1 MQACLDFRAQF
12 NLSEE
17 VGECSALKRC
27 PEGCTY
33 LSGCWV
39 PQVFDTKEHEDESNE
54 QHAEE

>member
-1 MQACLDFRAQF
+1 MQF
-12 NLSEE
+12 NLSKE
-17 VGECSALKRC
+17 VGERSALKRC